1 MSASDT
7 EDSAFVGDYC
17 AAKLG
22 NVKGVAQTNL
32 LRNHLFNIKEMN
44 GFAAP
49 LEVMHELMGWVTL
62 FQNKSIVKQ
71 LIKFVDNINFLV
83 VSDFTSEFSELSN
96 FKD

>member
-7 EDSAFVGDYC
+7 EDSAFVSDYR

-49 LEVMHELMGWVTL
+49 LEVMHELMG
-62 FQNKSIVKQ
+62 
-71 LIKFVDNINFLV
+71 
-83 VSDFTSEFSELSN
+83 
-96 FKD
+96 